1 MTAGS
6 KVIVI
11 TGASRG
17 IGEAAAL
24 HLADAGHKV
33 VLAARSAVSLK
44 QIADEIGENALGVSC
59 DVSDYDQVKAMVDQT
74 IAHFGR
80 LDVIVNNAGLLEP
93 IHRLTDFEPSD
104 WDKVIDVNVKGV
116 FYAMHAVLPVMEEQ
130 GDGVII
136 NISSGA
142 AYNALEGWSHYC
154 ASKAAVLQLT
164 RSGHNEHGPK
174 IKVVGLSPGT
184 VATEMQVNIKDSGLN
199 PVSNLEWSDH
209 IPPSDVAKAIEYLM
223 NGGAKH
229 HMGADFSLKTPE
241 GRTEA
246 GLAPRC

>member
-1 MTAGS
+1 MTTGT
-6 KVIVI
+6 KVVVI

-17 IGEAAAL
+17 IGEAAARY
-24 HLADAGHKV
+24 LADQGHKV
-33 VLAARSAVSLK
+33 VLAARSVESVK
-44 QIADEIGENALGVSC
+44 QIADEIGDHALGVSC

-74 IAHFGR
+74 VAHFGR

-116 FYAMHAVLPVMEEQ
+116 FYAMHACLPVMEEQ

-164 RSGHNEHGPK
+164 RSGHKEHGPK

-184 VATEMQVNIKDSGLN
+184 VATAMQVNIKDSGMN

-209 IPPSDVAKAIEYLM
+209 IPPSDVAKAIDYLM
-223 NGGAKH
+223 NGGAEN

-241 GRTEA
+241 GRAEA
-246 GLAPRC
+246 GLTPRG